1 MFERIESIF
10 RNIEDIRDDINIL
23 LGMAKISMLDYIMI
37 KRGSQ
42 DMPETLNFTLL
53 SQIDAEVEKLKAEID
68 SLNKLKREMLIFQN
82 TTNAKIQCKVSKATF
97 NTRQAQKIY
106 KKAIEQLTSRII
118 DEIEVSNTR

>member
-1 MFERIESIF
+1 MFERIDSIF

-82 TTNAKIQCKVSKATF
+82 TKAQCKLSKATSIQDKHK
-97 NTRQAQKIY
+97 NIQ
-106 KKAIEQLTSRII
+106 KAIEQITSRII
-118 DEIEVSNTR
+118 DEIKGSNTR